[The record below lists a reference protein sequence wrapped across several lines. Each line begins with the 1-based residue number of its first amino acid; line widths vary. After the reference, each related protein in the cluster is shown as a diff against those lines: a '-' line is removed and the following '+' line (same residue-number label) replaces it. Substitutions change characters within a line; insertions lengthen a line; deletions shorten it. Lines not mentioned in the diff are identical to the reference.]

1 LEVASDQGCTEVV
14 ARGDSELIVKQ
25 VRGESG
31 VNQPELR
38 PPRDRVQELAGE
50 FERFERQ
57 HVPREQNWDA
67 DEFVEIGFPD

>member
-1 LEVASDQGCTEVV
+1 
-14 ARGDSELIVKQ
+14 LIVKQ